1 MASLFGHFARFFGVL
16 AVLAHVAIG
25 AAFAAPYAAIVIDAR
40 SGETLYSKN
49 ADTRLHPASLTK
61 MMTLYITFG
70 EIRSGR
76 LSLDTM
82 ITVSKHAAA
91 EPPSRLGLR
100 AGQKIALRYLI
111 RAAAVKSAN
120 DAAAAIGDAIGGSPA
135 GFAKK
140 MNRTAKSLGM
150 SNSTFKNANGLTA
163 SGHLSTARDM
173 TTLGRHLF
181 YDFPEFYNIFSRRS
195 TDAGM
200 AQVANTN
207 RKFLD
212 AYKGADGIKTGYT
225 VPAGFNLTA
234 SAERGDV
241 RIIATIFGGQST
253 AQRNSKMAELLD
265 LGFAKAPANAHVA
278 KPAMPTLQSDDE
290 LIASIDVPDEA
301 EPSFEDEPGGSAKTI
316 RLIMAVSK
324 SPRPRSRTG
333 APSVTE
339 TIVVAEA
346 VVDEALANAIQ
357 DGIAGALA
365 EATTPP
371 PADTLEAQTVA
382 LAEIPAEPEVPNGV
396 ETAAAVAVAADALA
410 VTPATPNTL
419 EAQSQAMASADTLAI
434 RKAAG
439 LSASNPVPLLRTADT
454 SAPVLLAEDAPAI
467 IIPKSAQNAPRARP
481 VQPAAQALIAV
492 ASAES
497 LEQPIPQAIE
507 DTAAVALAAPG
518 LNAEAPSDLAPVALA
533 AAIIRPA
540 KRNAPIF
547 DEVAVAP
554 DAVAAEQ
561 EVVTRVSTSGGRYWG
576 VNIGRFN
583 SSYDAERALL
593 KTQLTESATLNDGL
607 RKVVQ
612 KGGAFDANFMGLSQD
627 QADLACR
634 RLQARAVQCFTIG
647 P

>member
-1 MASLFGHFARFFGVL
+1 MESLLGQFARLMGVL
-16 AVLAHVAIG
+16 AALAFLAVSPVL
-25 AAFAAPYAAIVIDAR
+25 AAPYAAIVIDAR
-40 SGETLYSKN
+40 TGETLYAKN

-61 MMTLYITFG
+61 MMTLYITFE
-70 EIRSGR
+70 EIRRGKI
-76 LSLDTM
+76 SLDTM
-82 ITVSKHAAA
+82 VTVSKHAAS

-135 GFAKK
+135 GFAKR

-150 SNSTFKNANGLTA
+150 SNSTFRNANGLTA

-173 TTLGRHLF
+173 NTLGRRLF

-212 AYKGADGIKTGYT
+212 SYAGADGIKTGYT

-234 SAERGDV
+234 SAERGNV

-265 LGFAKAPANAHVA
+265 LGFAKAPINARVTKPVA
-278 KPAMPTLQSDDE
+278 PVYQDTDE
-290 LIASIDVPDEA
+290 LIAAIAPEADEDEA
-301 EPSFEDEPGGSAKTI
+301 FENAPGGSAKTI
-316 RLIMAVSK
+316 RLIMAVNK
-324 SPRPRSRTG
+324 SPRPKGRPDAT
-333 APSVTE
+333 APIQDVA
-339 TIVVAEA
+339 VAEA
-346 VVDEALANAIQ
+346 AVNDSVAIAMQ
-357 DGIAGALA
+357 QSIAGALA

-371 PADTLEAQTVA
+371 PEGTLEAQT
-382 LAEIPAEPEVPNGV
+382 
-396 ETAAAVAVAADALA
+396 
-410 VTPATPNTL
+410 
-419 EAQSQAMASADTLAI
+419 LAI
-434 RKAAG
+434 
-439 LSASNPVPLLRTADT
+439 VD
-454 SAPVLLAEDAPAI
+454 VLGAPAI
-467 IIPKSAQNAPRARP
+467 ADKPLADGAIVDTATIPLPAGTLDAQSAALSSGNLSPETSGTDAPTDLASTDLPASAAALLLDPMATIVIPQAAQNAPRARP
-481 VQPAAQALIAV
+481 SQKTPAPDVAL
-492 ASAES
+492 ASVVPAEET
-497 LEQPIPQAIE
+497 LPLAIQ
-507 DTAAVALAAPG
+507 DTAATTAPPSVESLAVAAPVQLAA
-518 LNAEAPSDLAPVALA
+518 NV
-533 AAIIRPA
+533 IRPA

-547 DEVAVAP
+547 DKTVENAGNAE
-554 DAVAAEQ
+554 AEQ
-561 EVVTRVSTSGGRYWG
+561 EIVTRISTSGGKYWG
-576 VNIGRFN
+576 VNVGRFN
-583 SSYDAERALL
+583 SSYEAERALL

-607 RKVVQ
+607 RKVTK
-612 KGGAFDANFMGLSQD
+612 KGGSFDANFMGLSQE